1 MYDNAMPDQ
10 WLSLSEASG
19 LLGVHASTLRRWAD
33 SGRVPCQRT
42 PGGHRR
48 FNRRKLLQM
57 IEGTSLTSAG
67 EMDLGLASDQPWHKL
82 YSKAGL
88 VDSLRQTGQRLSG
101 ILVQYLLREDADE
114 RFLEE
119 GRGLGEHYATES
131 IRAGIGLMDALHAF
145 LFYRAS
151 FIDLLGQVPALE
163 PGAGTRLYARYD
175 RFMSQ
180 VLVAFMGTYQGQ

>member
-1 MYDNAMPDQ
+1 MYDDAMPDQ
-10 WLSLSEASG
+10 WLSLSEASS

-48 FNRRKLLQM
+48 FNRRKLLQL
-57 IEGTSLTSAG
+57 IEGTPLTGVG
-67 EMDLGLASDQPWHKL
+67 EMDPGLASDQPWHQL
-82 YSKAGL
+82 YSKADL
-88 VDSLRQTGQRLSG
+88 IDTLRQTGQRLSG

-114 RFLEE
+114 RFLAE
-119 GRGLGEHYATES
+119 GRALGENYATES
-131 IRAGIGLMDALHAF
+131 IRANIKLMDALPAF

-151 FIDLLGQVPALE
+151 FIDLLGQVPATE
-163 PGAGTRLYARYD
+163 PGAGTRHFARYD

-180 VLVAFMGTYQGQ
+180 VLLAFIGGYESQ